1 MSSLADAVLPL
12 IRTRGDVWRWDAAD
26 AQGDRMHDAIDILER
41 ELPSAD
47 PQEAY
52 AVVHKALASAVKV
65 IARADD
71 SSGVIG
77 GACQRLLDQV
87 TEETRWTGPHAHEY
101 GVLEWNERRLAVFDR
116 NVDEI
121 IRTHA
126 RGRKVAAM
134 FDDTAHA
141 LEEIGEIEL
150 AILWARMATE
160 FDLGHQSLRASE
172 YWCELLESHHPDEVA
187 AARQMLFDRWPSAA
201 TASRLRRAA
210 GRNWVEL
217 EDAVIETLSGQ
228 PNEAVTF
235 VLDDLKDAGRAWRMA
250 HDLAVTSDPVWS
262 NLLKKYEA
270 IEPLATLDVHRR
282 LVETALQKAEVR
294 NYSLA
299 ALRLARM
306 RTLAKGTD
314 RSDEVA
320 RFIAEL
326 REQHRRRPRLQQE
339 FDRARLP

>member
-141 LEEIGEIEL
+141 LEEI
-150 AILWARMATE
+150 ARSSSRSCGRGWPLSSIWDISRCEPRSTGASCS
-160 FDLGHQSLRASE
+160 SLTI
-172 YWCELLESHHPDEVA
+172 P
-187 AARQMLFDRWPSAA
+187 
-201 TASRLRRAA
+201 
-210 GRNWVEL
+210 
-217 EDAVIETLSGQ
+217 
-228 PNEAVTF
+228 
-235 VLDDLKDAGRAWRMA
+235 
-250 HDLAVTSDPVWS
+250 
-262 NLLKKYEA
+262 
-270 IEPLATLDVHRR
+270 
-282 LVETALQKAEVR
+282 
-294 NYSLA
+294 
-299 ALRLARM
+299 M
-306 RTLAKGTD
+306 R
-314 RSDEVA
+314 
-320 RFIAEL
+320 
-326 REQHRRRPRLQQE
+326 
-339 FDRARLP
+339 